1 MNLAFFFEGTGID
14 GESDI
19 TNVTRLYNICVLN
32 EAQMLHLEGGPGTHF
47 GSYLRGLLRGRD
59 WTIIFR
65 DAKRFF
71 EKAVKKL
78 SPLEGPPVIFV
89 FGFSRG
95 ALIARHFTAWLD
107 KIGFEVRY
115 LGLWDTVDSTPDLEV
130 SETCPQNVAFARH
143 AIARDEKRRFF
154 NVLQIKANPKNKRQ
168 KVEQLVFPGV
178 HSDVGGLYED
188 NHVIADASLYWIAT
202 GAVEAGLLIKDGA
215 ALEPV
220 APDAKIV
227 IHDSSKEATN
237 LWGALDDVPRDLSG
251 IATFMPVGTVSAG
264 FR

>member
-14 GESDI
+14 GESEI
-19 TNVTRLYNICVLN
+19 TNVTRLHDICVSS

-71 EKAVKKL
+71 RKTVKNL
-78 SPLEGPPVIFV
+78 SPDEGAPAIFV

-95 ALIARHFTAWLD
+95 ALIARHFTAWLG
-107 KIGFEVRY
+107 KVGFEVRY

-130 SETCPQNVAFARH
+130 AETCPENVAFVRH

-154 NVLQIKANPKNKRQ
+154 NVLQIKKNPKNERQ

-188 NHVIADASLYWIAT
+188 NHVIADASLYWMAT
-202 GAVEAGLLIKDGA
+202 GAVKMGLMIKEGA
-215 ALEPV
+215 NLKPPS
-220 APDAKIV
+220 PDAKIV
-227 IHDSSKEATN
+227 VHDSSKDSTN

-251 IATFMPVGTVSAG
+251 IKEFVFG
-264 FR
+264 RRI

>member
-14 GESDI
+14 GESEI
-19 TNVTRLYNICVLN
+19 TNVTRLHDICVSS

-95 ALIARHFTAWLD
+95 ALIARHFTCHL
-107 KIGFEVRY
+107 
-115 LGLWDTVDSTPDLEV
+115 P
-130 SETCPQNVAFARH
+130 
-143 AIARDEKRRFF
+143 
-154 NVLQIKANPKNKRQ
+154 
-168 KVEQLVFPGV
+168 
-178 HSDVGGLYED
+178 
-188 NHVIADASLYWIAT
+188 
-202 GAVEAGLLIKDGA
+202 
-215 ALEPV
+215 
-220 APDAKIV
+220 
-227 IHDSSKEATN
+227 
-237 LWGALDDVPRDLSG
+237 
-251 IATFMPVGTVSAG
+251 M
-264 FR
+264 